1 MPRLILGAFI
11 SSISL
16 EKCLSMERNE
26 GCYVCGGFCDCC
38 FFTDTLIK
46 GEFPGDMRIGY
57 RKRHIAN
64 RKEIVEACHIKEYF
78 YWLFMDNFEW
88 SLDIP
93 SDSGLHTSMMMR

>member
-1 MPRLILGAFI
+1 MPRLILGVFI

-16 EKCLSMERNE
+16 EKSLSMERNE
-26 GCYVCGGFCDCC
+26 GCYVCGDFCDCC
-38 FFTDTLIK
+38 FFTDALIK
-46 GEFPGDMRIGY
+46 GKFPGDMRIGY

-64 RKEIVEACHIKEYF
+64 RKEVVEARHIKGYF
-78 YWLFMDNFEW
+78 YWSFMDNFEW